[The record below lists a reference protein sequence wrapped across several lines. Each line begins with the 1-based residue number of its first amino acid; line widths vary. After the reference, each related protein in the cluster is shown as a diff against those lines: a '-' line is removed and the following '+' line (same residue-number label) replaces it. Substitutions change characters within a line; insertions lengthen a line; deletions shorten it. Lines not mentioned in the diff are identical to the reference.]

1 MEIKDFNFETSTD
14 DKDLVTLKVV
24 VSKDAYNKEL
34 EKQIEYYK
42 PKVNIKGFRIG
53 HAPNNIILSR
63 YREGLESA
71 TNEVMIENVWN
82 TYSDEKNA
90 KCIATPKL
98 SYMENKDDGLH
109 LTYEYYPLPD
119 ITLPE
124 LSSISLEKNKYNIDD
139 EAIEKAYKL
148 SLQRFSPFEESELKS
163 ELGDKVY
170 VKIEFDDEENKKYN
184 KELTLIATDNENET
198 IFAKNAVDVK
208 KGDKKL
214 LTTFVN
220 GREATLIMEVLK
232 VEKPNIKDD
241 SKEEEVKKVKEGLK
255 DHLAKIAEARA
266 DSELIN
272 DSIFNKMLELVEVD
286 IPKGYYEMEL
296 NRALEDFERQVSG
309 NGMTKTDF
317 LISVGKKED
326 DIKKEY
332 EENVKKQI
340 SFDLIMAKLAD
351 VYKDS
356 LNINEDKAKEYAN
369 RLYQYQ
375 SYLGLSKRPKEE
387 QQDIINHIM
396 KEAENR
402 AVSEAILDY
411 IKEHIN
417 ITEKDAGRFVAN
429 ENDLWAGY

>member
-109 LTYEYYPLPD
+109 LTYEYYPLPE
-119 ITLPE
+119 IALPE

-241 SKEEEVKKVKEGLK
+241 SKEEVKKVKEGLK
-255 DHLAKIAEARA
+255 DHLAKRAEARA

-272 DSIFNKMLELVEVD
+272 DSIFNKMLELVKVD

>member
-109 LTYEYYPLPD
+109 LTYEYYPLPE
-119 ITLPE
+119 IALPE

-241 SKEEEVKKVKEGLK
+241 SKEEEVKEGLK
-255 DHLAKIAEARA
+255 DHLAKRAEARA

-272 DSIFNKMLELVEVD
+272 DSIFNKMLELVKVD

>member
-1 MEIKDFNFETSTD
+1 MDIKDFNFETSTD

-42 PKVNIKGFRIG
+42 
-53 HAPNNIILSR
+53 
-63 YREGLESA
+63 EGLESA

-109 LTYEYYPLPD
+109 LTYEYYPLPNID
-119 ITLPE
+119 LPE
-124 LSSISLEKNKYNIDD
+124 LSSITLEKNKYDIDD
-139 EAIEKAYKL
+139 EAVEKAYKL

-214 LTTFVN
+214 LTTYVN

-241 SKEEEVKKVKEGLK
+241 SKEDEVKKVKEGLK
-255 DHLAKIAEARA
+255 EHLAKRAEARA

-272 DSIFNKMLELVEVD
+272 DAIFNKMLELVKVD

-332 EENVKKQI
+332 EDNVRKQI
-340 SFDLIMAKLAD
+340 SFDLIMAKFAD

>member
-1 MEIKDFNFETSTD
+1 
-14 DKDLVTLKVV
+14 
-24 VSKDAYNKEL
+24 
-34 EKQIEYYK
+34 
-42 PKVNIKGFRIG
+42 
-53 HAPNNIILSR
+53 
-63 YREGLESA
+63 
-71 TNEVMIENVWN
+71 
-82 TYSDEKNA
+82 
-90 KCIATPKL
+90 
-98 SYMENKDDGLH
+98 
-109 LTYEYYPLPD
+109 
-119 ITLPE
+119 
-124 LSSISLEKNKYNIDD
+124 
-139 EAIEKAYKL
+139 
-148 SLQRFSPFEESELKS
+148 
-163 ELGDKVY
+163 
-170 VKIEFDDEENKKYN
+170 
-184 KELTLIATDNENET
+184 
-198 IFAKNAVDVK
+198 
-208 KGDKKL
+208 
-214 LTTFVN
+214 
-220 GREATLIMEVLK
+220 MEVLK

-255 DHLAKIAEARA
+255 EHLAKRAEARA

-272 DSIFNKMLELVEVD
+272 DAIFNKMLELVKVD

-296 NRALEDFERQVSG
+296 NRSLEDFERQVSG

-317 LISVGKKED
+317 FISVGKKED

-340 SFDLIMAKLAD
+340 SFDLIMAKFAD

-387 QQDIINHIM
+387 QQEIINHIM